1 MASMK
6 KILFSLAILS
16 LFIGCQPPLQER
28 ILGIWER
35 TAVCAADGQ
44 CKNSDPGKAPKLSIF
59 RPGLAIYEN
68 PEDPENQRRIEYE
81 FYEKETKS
89 REPELIFRFLNLG
102 FDIRYIV
109 KKANKET
116 LELLNPDL
124 NNTEVYKKLGPA
136 PE

>member
-1 MASMK
+1 MAPMK
-6 KILFSLAILS
+6 KILFSLAVLILV
-16 LFIGCQPPLQER
+16 IGCQPPLQER

-35 TAVCAADGQ
+35 TAVCTSDGQ
-44 CKNSDPGKAPKLSIF
+44 CQTSELGMAPKLSIF

-68 PEDPENQRRIEYE
+68 PADPENQRRIEYE

-89 REPELIFRFLNLG
+89 KSPEIIFRFLNLG

-109 KKANKET
+109 KRADKEY
-116 LELLNPDL
+116 LELYNPDR